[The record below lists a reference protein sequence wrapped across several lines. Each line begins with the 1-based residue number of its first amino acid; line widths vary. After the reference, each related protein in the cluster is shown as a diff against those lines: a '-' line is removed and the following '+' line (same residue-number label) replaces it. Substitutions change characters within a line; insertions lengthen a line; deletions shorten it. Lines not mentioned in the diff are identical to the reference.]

1 METPVISRSKPAA
14 TPGTDADLKPGW
26 HRGRYGLA
34 LFFLLSLLAGCS
46 LLRMILYAQFHP
58 AAPVGGDVMKAF
70 LLGLQRDL
78 LAVLPTTMPLLFWFW
93 IVPERSFNQR
103 WHRVLLT
110 AALFLFWFGQVFLY
124 NTEYHFFDE
133 FKSRFNTVA
142 VDYLMYPQEV
152 FVNIWESYPV
162 TLIVGGCALAA
173 GAWTWV
179 ARRLFRPMWAQPVA
193 ARWRFM
199 WLAAALAL
207 AVVLAQ
213 TVPFKG
219 VRFSH
224 ERVMNE
230 LANNG
235 SISFVA
241 AALTRNLDY
250 AAFYKTLPL
259 EESYARVKKWLA
271 EPGVEFVSATNSILR
286 RISGDTSRPR
296 LNVVLLMEESLGS
309 EFWGSLG
316 RQKATLT
323 PEMDRLAA
331 EEGMLFT
338 SLYAS
343 GNRTVRGF
351 EGILSSFPPL
361 PGDSIVKRDQSE
373 NVETIARVLKRD
385 GYQTLFLYGGRAFF
399 DNLGPF
405 TSRNGYDRV
414 IEQKHFAK
422 PTFTTAWGVCDED
435 LFMRGIEELR
445 SLNQSGKPFLATFMS
460 VSNHKPYTYPQGR
473 IAEDPAKQ
481 KRSHAVKYS
490 DYALGLFFK
499 EARKEAFWTNTIFVV
514 VADHGARVYGSQ
526 SIPIHSYEIPML
538 IAGPAVV
545 KAPSRPAMLGCSL
558 DVAPTVLG
566 LLGRPYQSM
575 FFGRDLLKE
584 PGAPARVLINHNREI
599 GLYAQERLVVLGLM
613 QNVEFYRGDPK
624 VVDLERS
631 EGGGALEAELEKD
644 ATAFFQ
650 VADDLYVHRRYRI
663 DP

>member
-1 METPVISRSKPAA
+1 M
-14 TPGTDADLKPGW
+14 GW

-34 LFFLLSLLAGCS
+34 IFFLLSLMAGCT
-46 LLRMILYAQFHP
+46 LLRVVLYAQFHP
-58 AAPVGGDVMKAF
+58 GGPAGADLARAF
-70 LLGLQRDL
+70 LFGVQRDL
-78 LAVLPTTMPLLFWFW
+78 LALLLTTMPLLFWFW
-93 IVPERSFNQR
+93 ILPERRFNTR
-103 WHRVLLT
+103 WHRAFLT
-110 AALFLFWFGQVFLY
+110 VALFLFWFAQVFLY
-124 NTEYHFFDE
+124 STEYYFFEE

-142 VDYLMYPQEV
+142 VDYLIYPHEV

-162 TLIVGGCALAA
+162 TLIVGACAAVA
-173 GAWTWV
+173 GGWMWA
-179 ARRLFRPMWAQPVA
+179 ARRLFRTMWTQPVP
-193 ARWRFM
+193 ARVRLA
-199 WLAAALAL
+199 WLAGALGLAL
-207 AVVLAQ
+207 VLAP
-213 TVPFKG
+213 TVPLKG
-219 VRFSH
+219 VRFSR
-224 ERVMNE
+224 ERVLNE

-250 AAFYKTLPL
+250 GAFYKTLPL
-259 EESYARVKKWLA
+259 EESYARVRKWLT

-286 RISGDTSRPR
+286 RMPGDTSRPR

-316 RQKATLT
+316 REKATLT

-338 SLYAS
+338 QLYAS

-405 TSRNGYDRV
+405 TSRNGYERV

-435 LFMRGIEELR
+435 LFMRGVEELR
-445 SLNQSGKPFLATFMS
+445 SLNQSGRPFLATFMS
-460 VSNHKPYTYPQGR
+460 VSNHKPYTYPKER
-473 IAEDPAKQ
+473 IPEDPAKQ

-490 DYALGLFFK
+490 DFALGQFFK
-499 EARKEAFWTNTIFVV
+499 AAKREAFWTNTIFVV

-545 KAPSRPAMLGCSL
+545 KAPGRPAMLGCSL

-566 LLGRPYQSM
+566 LIGRPYQSM

-599 GLYAQERLVVLGLM
+599 GLYAQERLVTLGLM
-613 QNVEFYRGDPK
+613 QNVEYYRGDPK
-624 VVDLERS
+624 VVDLERVD
-631 EGGGALEAELEKD
+631 GGSALETELEKD